1 MSAPA
6 KQAASA
12 ERVDTA
18 IMRQNVSM
26 ALGPEDQ
33 AAAPPPA
40 PEEIDTLIFM
50 LRDHL
55 VQLIPEVEKK
65 LGQLPRES
73 SGRYCASACVGEA
86 RGKLQACPARGP
98 DGEVEYARRLARVL
112 RALLDHFEDAG
123 APSSQ

>member
-6 KQAASA
+6 KQTASK
-12 ERVDTA
+12 EQVDTA
-18 IMRQNVSM
+18 TMRQNASLT
-26 ALGPEDQ
+26 LGPEGQ
-33 AAAPPPA
+33 ADAPPPA
-40 PEEIDTLIFM
+40 PEKRGSLIFV

-86 RGKLQACPARGP
+86 RGKLQARPARGP
-98 DGEVEYARRLARVL
+98 DGEVEYARRPARVL